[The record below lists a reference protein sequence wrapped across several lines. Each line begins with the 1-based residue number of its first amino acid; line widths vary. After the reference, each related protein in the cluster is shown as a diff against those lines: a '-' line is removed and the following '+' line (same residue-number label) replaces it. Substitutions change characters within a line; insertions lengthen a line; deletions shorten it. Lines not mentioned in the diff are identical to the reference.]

1 MFQKVSLSDGE
12 NPGSTSDAHEVIN
25 LNVHAA
31 QKHEILEES
40 TVNDR
45 QIIRRLARNAQQWE
59 RLRTLHRDHLQ
70 GLSGLETLSTEG
82 RWFAGSDDE
91 SGTAIYSSILEVV
104 KNLEDVGEGIEYLIR
119 ETNSLIQTVSGETA
133 LDFVWMFGNI
143 PSDVEF
149 DYY

>member
-12 NPGSTSDAHEVIN
+12 NTGSTGDAHEVIN
-25 LNVHAA
+25 PNFHA

-133 LDFVWMFGNI
+133 LDFVWIFGNI

-149 DYY
+149 NYY